1 MMDTNRMIL
10 LVEDDDFDA
19 ELAVRAFQEA
29 KIRNPL
35 VRARD
40 GLEALDYLLR
50 AASMQQGRHPSCRC
64 LSYSI
69 STFRR
74 SAG

>member
-29 KIRNPL
+29 K
-35 VRARD
+35 V
-40 GLEALDYLLR
+40 
-50 AASMQQGRHPSCRC
+50 GRGFYRFVTYVTHQRG
-64 LSYSI
+64 
-69 STFRR
+69 R
-74 SAG
+74 